1 MEKRIGVV
9 ASLQVVIR
17 DARAEVM
24 NVMKADIPR
33 KPLKY
38 FGKFVKGASFKRCLC
53 VIPIITSFPVDTIK
67 LVLHIEQ
74 PNTGRTGNTDNDKLQ
89 EKISLKSK
97 DKTHDRTHGE
107 NGEIHPVNR
116 ATLCFVRPGRRKTV
130 PDKKQ
135 VKRSDDKQN
144 KWVSGKAIREAAPAR
159 SFQILLNGHGHNVP
173 NAAFVEMPGTGVVNV
188 VFPAPMLGGRE
199 SQHSGDEPDDIIGAT
214 GFQVRAMATIVEDNK
229 SSHEQTSREQSQ
241 REDQPPGDPKAE
253 IDERPGQ
260 RVRSQ
265 GIHELP
271 ACAETGWP
279 LKSFDD
285 RLPAVDINLLGRR
298 LHLNTTS
305 AGQLEFFPE

>member
-1 MEKRIGVV
+1 V

-17 DARAEVM
+17 DARAEMM
-24 NVMKADIPR
+24 NVMKADIAR

-241 REDQPPGDPKAE
+241 RWSWNGALRVATTLWPGGGTPASLAGGTPTTTGQARLRVVAAGVSPASEGGILPPGSASADDPE
-253 IDERPGQ
+253 IPNCG
-260 RVRSQ
+260 
-265 GIHELP
+265 
-271 ACAETGWP
+271 AC
-279 LKSFDD
+279 L
-285 RLPAVDINLLGRR
+285 RR
-298 LHLNTTS
+298 
-305 AGQLEFFPE
+305 A